1 MGLRDS
7 ASYAA
12 TVDLSAREAVSM
24 NPQQPLPPK
33 RRRPGL
39 VPGLIG
45 GAAVLVALVLVVV
58 FVVVPGGRSDQV
70 SGQAEAAGAG
80 GGSDGGNGG
89 PPADGVYL
97 TQQPGTRPPPKWNS
111 TPITN
116 ACAVLPLSEVLKE
129 GITFDGAYELFDVGV
144 PHDVQS
150 VSKVGAIIY
159 DAGGGSDGIT
169 NCLYP
174 GDSNTDDIVV
184 QVFQAPEAVADAIS
198 AFNIISTD
206 TAGSE
211 KQTVGGWQ
219 VVTVPLKDDKNSWQV
234 GFTDTGHKYFAEL
247 DITLRKAGY
256 AGHTPQQVIA
266 DFATTIRQNL
276 DKSPLPAPTY
286 HYAAPY
292 AQVPDPCDLFTA
304 DDFTTL
310 TGKQD
315 DIVNRKF
322 QFGERGVNPDP
333 GINLPD
339 ANYTEMSCER
349 DTIGA
354 VTESAS
360 DGDAFGIHVDVEV
373 FRNAQQARTGMY
385 AECDPRSSGAKVF
398 GPSVQVSLKIG
409 DDRVCFPDEGRNDW
423 RMTFRSGRVVIFMQ
437 NVAMLQKSQLQ
448 NEANVFAPTARQMA
462 AQVAGL

>member
-1 MGLRDS
+1 M
-7 ASYAA
+7 YQQ
-12 TVDLSAREAVSM
+12 
-24 NPQQPLPPK
+24 PQQPLPPTK

-45 GAAVLVALVLVVV
+45 GAAVVVAVILVVV
-58 FVVVPGGRSDQV
+58 FVVVPGGRSDHI

-80 GGSDGGNGG
+80 SAGGSGGSGG
-89 PPADGVYL
+89 PPPNGVYL
-97 TQQPGTRPPPKWNS
+97 SQQPGTQPPPKWNA

-116 ACAVLPLSEVLKE
+116 ACAVLPLSEVTKE
-129 GITFDGAYELFDVGV
+129 GIQFDGSYDVIELAV

-150 VSKVGAIIY
+150 VSKVGAVIY

-174 GDSNTDDIVV
+174 GDSNTDDINLE
-184 QVFQAPEAVADAIS
+184 VFQTPESVTDAIS
-198 AFNIISTD
+198 EFDIIATD
-206 TAGSE
+206 TAGSV

-219 VVTVPLKDDKNSWQV
+219 VVTVPLKDDANAWQV

-247 DITLRKAGY
+247 TVTLKKPSY
-256 AGHTPQQVIA
+256 AGHTRQQVID
-266 DFATTIRQNL
+266 DFAATIRQNL
-276 DKSPLPAPTY
+276 DTSPLPAPTY

-292 AQVPDPCDLFTA
+292 AQVLDPCDLFSA
-304 DDFTTL
+304 DDFTSL

-315 DIVNRKF
+315 DIVDRQF

-333 GINLPD
+333 GINLPN
-339 ANYTEMSCER
+339 ANYTQMSCER

-354 VTESAS
+354 VTESPS

-373 FRNAQQARTGMY
+373 YRTAQQARTGMY

-423 RMTFRSGRVVIFMQ
+423 RMTFRSGRTIIFMQ

-448 NEANVFAPTARQMA
+448 NEANIFAPVARRLA
-462 AQVAGL
+462 AQVAGR